1 MALDLNKLNIYTM
14 KLSLL
19 AFVGLFAS
27 ASAFVPHKPV
37 RALSRTAARPQTAKP
52 VMALD
57 MVSAETVDA
66 VSSLATTLT
75 VASSSGDFGGLAGP
89 VAGLGF
95 LVGLIVFLSPPLA
108 D

>member
-1 MALDLNKLNIYTM
+1 MPLFILFIFGLASFLRPTH
-14 KLSLL
+14 LL
-19 AFVGLFAS
+19 QG
-27 ASAFVPHKPV
+27 PHSHRIACSDDHP
-37 RALSRTAARPQTAKP
+37 LPQTAKP

>member
-1 MALDLNKLNIYTM
+1 
-14 KLSLL
+14 
-19 AFVGLFAS
+19 
-27 ASAFVPHKPV
+27 
-37 RALSRTAARPQTAKP
+37 
-52 VMALD
+52 MALD

-75 VASSSGDFGGLAGP
+75 VASSGGDFGGLAGP